1 MYICIV
7 KLTLKIKLLPTDEQV
22 NLLLDTLKE
31 ANAVCNAI
39 SDVAWGKRI
48 FNNFK
53 LHHEV
58 YHAYKATFKLSSQV
72 LVRCIAKV
80 ADAYK
85 LDKKVKR
92 EFRTL
97 GSIGYDSRIMTYK
110 PNNIVSLWAIGGRI
124 KIPFVCHNPN
134 YLPYIK
140 GEADLVYK
148 KGKFYLFQTV
158 DVPEEY
164 IEDVEEFIGVDF
176 GLQTLAYTSDGIN
189 HSAEWLNTYREHRQ
203 KVRSSIQSKGTRSSR
218 KLLKRLS
225 GKERTTAN
233 LVNHTISKSIVK
245 SAKEQG
251 KGISIEDLTNIRFTS
266 KRRNKKFRTKLG
278 KWNFSD
284 LRAKLEYKALLNGV
298 KLVVVNPAYS
308 SQTCHSC
315 KHIGKRTNK
324 VFKCTNTNCNVG
336 SIDSDYN
343 ASKVISLLGRT
354 VNCAGESNNMCC
366 SIAHVYLGSKPIGLL
381 ANG

>member
-1 MYICIV
+1 M
-7 KLTLKIKLLPTDEQV
+7 KLTLKIKLLPTDEQA
-22 NLLLDTLKE
+22 NLLLDTMKE
-31 ANAVCNAI
+31 ANTVCNAI
-39 SDVAWGKRI
+39 SDVAWQKRI

-53 LHHEV
+53 LHHET
-58 YHAYKATFKLSSQV
+58 YHAYKSTFKLSSQV
-72 LVRCIAKV
+72 LIRCIAKV

-92 EFRTL
+92 EFNPL

-124 KIPFVCHNPN
+124 KIPFVCHNPD
-134 YLPYIK
+134 YIPYIK

-366 SIAHVYLGSKPIGLL
+366 SIAHVYSGLKPIGLL